1 MWDTILAI
9 TRRRNSGNKNLK
21 HLSQNIGKNVERNTS
36 GRFGSIVFVW
46 MERMPKLNVLLCT
59 GFDEVFS
66 VYFYDNR
73 MAIF

>member
-1 MWDTILAI
+1 MSKETLLDFLV
-9 TRRRNSGNKNLK
+9 L
-21 HLSQNIGKNVERNTS
+21 L
-36 GRFGSIVFVW
+36 FFVW